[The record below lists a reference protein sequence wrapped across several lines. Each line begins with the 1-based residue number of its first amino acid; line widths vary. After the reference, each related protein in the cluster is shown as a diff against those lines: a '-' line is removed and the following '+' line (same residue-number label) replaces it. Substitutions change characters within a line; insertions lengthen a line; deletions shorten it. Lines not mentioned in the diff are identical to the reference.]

1 LLVGQNVNG
10 NSAWTS
16 VVPQTANVTF
26 PVMSATTE
34 FTFSAG
40 NIAFGYANLPDEASG
55 YFQSF
60 STGSSMN
67 VSVTTAFRGLG
78 LPQLMYNRWTT
89 LIDILAGG
97 GFDCSLQMYN
107 GTE

>member
-1 LLVGQNVNG
+1 MLVGQNVNG
-10 NSAWTS
+10 DSAWTS
-16 VVPQTANVTF
+16 VVTSSANVTF
-26 PVMSATTE
+26 PVTSVATE

-40 NIAFGYANLPDEASG
+40 NFSFGSANFANNSG

-60 STGSSMN
+60 AAGNSLN
-67 VSVTTAFRGLG
+67 VTVTTAFRGLG

-89 LIDILAGG
+89 LMEILAGG